1 MTTKPMK
8 NDMPR
13 GPRLDVPG
21 TLHHVILRGI
31 ERGVIFQDDADRTEF
46 LRRFGELSKAS
57 GTGVYAFALMT
68 NHVHVLL
75 RSGKGGLATMM
86 RRLLSGYAQ
95 YYNRRYNRSGHLFQN
110 RYKSIICEEDAYFTK
125 LVAYIHLNPLKAG
138 IVRTF
143 DEIEQYPWSSH
154 ACIMRRARYDWFDRE
169 YVLRHFG
176 SHEDSAIWSYLEYL
190 SDEMTQDREAELSGG
205 GLIRS
210 HGGWSNVLSM
220 RKQGLVENGDAR
232 VLGSGEFV
240 RSLLEEA
247 EASVRQQISG
257 ARRQELLKMDIE
269 ALCQDKGI
277 SLTVLRSGSR
287 RAPLPELRKAL
298 AVKFVEEYGLSLAET
313 ARQLG
318 VTTNAVAY
326 MLKTRL

>member
-1 MTTKPMK
+1 
-8 NDMPR
+8 MPR
-13 GPRLDVPG
+13 GARLDAPG
-21 TLHHVILRGI
+21 TLHHVLLRGI
-31 ERGVIFQDDADRTEF
+31 ERGAVFQDDADRTEY
-46 LRRFGELSKAS
+46 LRRLGELCRST

-68 NHVHVLL
+68 NHVHLL
-75 RSGKGGLATMM
+75 MRSGKSGIATLM

-95 YYNRRYNRSGHLFQN
+95 YYNRRHHRVGHLFQN
-110 RYKSIICEEDAYFTK
+110 RYKSIICEEDAYFAK

-143 DEIEQYPWSSH
+143 EELERYPWSGH
-154 ACIMRRARYDWFDRE
+154 ACIMKREARDWFDRE
-169 YVLRHFG
+169 YVLHHFG
-176 SHEDSAIWSYLEYL
+176 TSESPAIGAYLEFL
-190 SDEMTQDREAELSGG
+190 GDEVKEDREDELSGG

-210 HGGWSNVLSM
+210 QGGWSNVLSM
-220 RKQGLVENGDAR
+220 RRQGLVEIGDAR

-240 RSLLEEA
+240 SSLLEEA
-247 EASVRQQISG
+247 EASVRQQLSG
-257 ARRQELLKMDIE
+257 TKKLELVKQDIE
-269 ALCQDKGI
+269 ALCQDTGL

-287 RAPLPELRKAL
+287 RAPLPELRKKL

-326 MLKTRL
+326 MLRTLQQ

>member
-1 MTTKPMK
+1 
-8 NDMPR
+8 
-13 GPRLDVPG
+13 
-21 TLHHVILRGI
+21 
-31 ERGVIFQDDADRTEF
+31 
-46 LRRFGELSKAS
+46 
-57 GTGVYAFALMT
+57 
-68 NHVHVLL
+68 
-75 RSGKGGLATMM
+75 LATMM

-220 RKQGLVENGDAR
+220 RKQGLAENGDAR